1 MKQEK
6 QEQQSDWDD
15 LHELLDDSFKAID
28 KDIEDG
34 TPSDQWFEQFALNQQ
49 ETLKHKYRKEL
60 AIFLVIAVM
69 MISVILFAFNKSI
82 VLFAVIQVGV
92 FVAAVGYSGLSYL
105 KQVKRT

>member
-1 MKQEK
+1 MKQKK
-6 QEQQSDWDD
+6 QEQQNEWDD
-15 LHELLDDSFKAID
+15 LHALFDEGFEAID

-60 AIFLVIAVM
+60 AVFLVIAII
-69 MISVILFAFNKSI
+69 MIGVILFAINKSI
-82 VLFAVIQVGV
+82 ILFAVIQAGV
-92 FVAAVGYSGLSYL
+92 FIAAVGYSGLSYL